1 MSKIKDK
8 RNSLE
13 RFIRE
18 QTLGPG
24 INGYRFVDLENEE
37 LVTKT
42 LIKEEPLDYSTE
54 ILDIVPAAIYSTGI
68 IFPEDKSGTCKEGIS
83 LDNNEQTD
91 QKDDADEQDTQNNSS
106 EDIEATESIELNQM
120 FPRTMGLTCCLDE
133 NFLSKKTVEFKVSFR
148 YYQKLKQDKE
158 GKFNN
163 KYGLLCEVNYDEIQ
177 NFIAKY
183 ELNSFR
189 IRALN
194 ENHFL
199 FLSKLSSKEITQ
211 TKTRIREIQ
220 KQIAETLF
228 DLASSISTIPQITKA
243 SCYLSNLKSS
253 IYYELKNS
261 ITNDESRK
269 ELYEVTQKVELAES
283 ITDHFKNLLDIF
295 SGGYGLWQSTPVQR
309 IIKLENINF
318 PKESRKKSYLH
329 NKSVEEVNI
338 TVIKEDGSTSS
349 SLKDIFRFDLDDKI
363 EDYASISANIQL
375 SRDSRKK
382 SDKVFLKIQL
392 LNTSVAFDE
401 AKQNNNRYYSTFN
414 ELVNQKSFFGVNLSV
429 KSEYLVPYSNHQ
441 YFQEKDNT
449 YCEDTSTAFIYDQFK
464 DFAIGH
470 GCSVKWSKEVESL
483 MVETEYLPNC
493 ETPDIDPIP
502 RDKSRDAVDDDKG
515 VFVSPLFLEN
525 SKSQEFKWLSVFSDA
540 SDNEIVNGLNDFIDS
555 YGRWIDLKRQDE
567 KYQAFYSGIAKQELD
582 KCEGDYL
589 RMKKNIQDFLSGDN
603 NKEKLDSFRLM
614 NTALFMQLWHSVK
627 VKQDEVN
634 SFICDEAFEH
644 FNISFYK
651 EIADDKLFS
660 KTESAGWRAFQL
672 AFILLN
678 LDGIFKPEDDADWDK
693 RNNWVDLVWFPTG
706 GGKTEAYLGLIAL
719 TIINRRKE
727 FKEKGG
733 GTAAIM
739 RYTLRLLTMQQFQR
753 ATLVIMAL
761 ELIRRW
767 GNYKLGDE
775 PINIGLWV
783 GDNSLPNKTSNK
795 VNGVEKDSLI
805 SEFEK
810 LNNGAVNK
818 IPFSNCPW
826 CNSKLEGE
834 TKIDLEVLDNRLN
847 HYFNNRLHL
856 KCSHENCSFYYP
868 NRRTKIIPNYHGPI
882 PVCLSDETIYQH
894 PPALLFGTVDKFAQL
909 AHKVN
914 GQNNGRNSDSRRIF
928 GTGNWETCKP
938 QVGYLPPDLIIQDEL
953 HLLLGPLGSA
963 VALFE
968 SAVDQLCTRE
978 DGTRPKIISST
989 ATTRNTQL
997 QIAALFDRKV
1007 NLFPKPG
1014 VECDD
1019 SFFAFYKRRFK
1030 STDDK
1035 TPEYLSKRK
1044 YIGVLP
1050 TGRTQIWMQMRL
1062 AAIIMTHRAMFELK
1076 ELGEKHPIDFDSY
1089 PEFEKAMDYYHTSI
1103 SYFNSLKEV
1112 GKTQSQ
1118 VQTYILKE
1126 LRRVFSRVVRPQKL
1140 MHSIYTYGPIQD
1152 SELTGRLSGE
1162 EVKNELKSVETKWEA
1177 NKRFAHFLK
1186 EKDENGT
1193 EVEKLKSGKIPREFV
1208 VATNMI
1214 SVGIDVSRFNTI
1226 IMNSMPR
1233 NTAEY
1238 IQASSRVARNDY
1250 GLVLTVHHP
1259 FRARDISHYEK
1270 FIEFHQKM
1278 YSYVEPISITPFTQK
1293 AVERYMGLYLATMLR
1308 HRTRF
1313 TERDSAK
1320 DISKISETDLSDI
1333 ISELT
1338 DYFEK
1343 RKVRMNSYDTLI
1355 RNLLKNENV
1364 EQIKRWIQ
1372 EAFSEWQ
1379 EESNRILADNKT
1391 FVFNNKSARST
1402 PPQEQLYVDI
1412 EEYEGNIH
1420 SKKWQVPMSLRVIEP
1435 EAAIKINS
1443 I

>member
-1 MSKIKDK
+1 MSKIIDK

-42 LIKEEPLDYSTE
+42 LIKEEPINYSTE

-68 IFPEDKSGTCKEGIS
+68 LFPEDKSGTCRDGIS

-91 QKDDADEQDTQNNSS
+91 QKDDADEQDSQNNSS
-106 EDIEATESIELNQM
+106 EDIEATESIEINQM

-133 NFLSKKTVEFKVSFR
+133 SFLNKKTIEFKVQFR
-148 YYQKLKQDKE
+148 YYEERLKQNLKQDKE
-158 GKFNN
+158 GKLNN
-163 KYGLLCEVNYDEIQ
+163 KYGLLCEVNHEEIQ
-177 NFIAKY
+177 NFIVKY
-183 ELNSFR
+183 GLTSFR
-189 IRALN
+189 IRAIN

-199 FLSKLSSKEITQ
+199 LLSKLSSEEITQ

-220 KQIAETLF
+220 KQMAETLF
-228 DLASSISTIPQITKA
+228 DLATSISIIPQLTKA

-261 ITNDESRK
+261 ITNDETRK
-269 ELYEVTQKVELAES
+269 KLYEITQKIELAES
-283 ITDHFKNLLDIF
+283 ITDHFRNLLDVF
-295 SGGYGLWQSTPVQR
+295 SGGYGLWQSTPVER
-309 IIKLENINF
+309 IIRLENINF
-318 PKESRKKSYLH
+318 PKESRKISYLH
-329 NKSVEEVNI
+329 NKSVEDVNI
-338 TVIKEDGSTSS
+338 TVINEDGSTSS
-349 SLKDIFRFDLDDKI
+349 SLNDIFRFDLDDKK
-363 EDYASISANIQL
+363 EDYASMSANIQL

-401 AKQNNNRYYSTFN
+401 AKQNDNRYYSTFN

-441 YFQEKDNT
+441 YLQEKDNT
-449 YCEDTSTAFIYDQFK
+449 YSEDTTTAFIYNQFK

-470 GCSVKWSKEVESL
+470 GCSVKWSKQGEPL
-483 MVETEYLPNC
+483 KVETEYLPNC

-502 RDKSRDAVDDDKG
+502 RDKSKNAIIDEKEG
-515 VFVSPLFLEN
+515 FVSPLFLEN

-540 SDNEIVNGLNDFIDS
+540 TDTEVVNGLNDFVDS

-567 KYQAFYSGIAKQELD
+567 KYQGIYSGIAKQELD
-582 KCEGDYL
+582 KCKGDYL

-603 NKEKLDSFRLM
+603 NKGKLDSFRLM
-614 NTALFMQLWHSVK
+614 NAAMFMQLWHSVK
-627 VKQDEVN
+627 ARDGKVIPLMNQEDFSCFN
-634 SFICDEAFEH
+634 SE
-644 FNISFYK
+644 FYK
-651 EIADDKLFS
+651 KADDKLFPPY
-660 KTESAGWRAFQL
+660 TQPAGWRAFQL

-678 LDGIFKPEDDADWDK
+678 LDGIFKPEDDANWDK

-727 FKEKGG
+727 YKELGG
-733 GTAAIM
+733 GTATIM

-767 GNYKLGDE
+767 DNYELGNE

-783 GDNSLPNKTSNK
+783 GDNSLPNKIDDLVIEYENLK
-795 VNGVEKDSLI
+795 NGRS
-805 SEFEK
+805 
-810 LNNGAVNK
+810 NK
-818 IPFSNCPW
+818 IPFSTCPW
-826 CNSKLEGE
+826 CNSKL
-834 TKIDLEVLDNRLN
+834 N
-847 HYFNNRLHL
+847 
-856 KCSHENCSFYYP
+856 
-868 NRRTKIIPNYHGPI
+868 PI
-882 PVCLSDETIYQH
+882 PTGTRVTDTNDSYNFNRVHLYCDNTKCNFSEPDFFEEDNLKGAIPVNLCDETIYQH
-894 PPALLFGTVDKFAQL
+894 PPTLLFGTVDKFAQL

-914 GQNNGRNSDSRRIF
+914 GQNNGRNADSRRIF
-928 GTGNWETCKP
+928 GTGNWEAGKP
-938 QVGYLPPDLIIQDEL
+938 QAGYLPPDLIIQDEL

-968 SAVDQLCTRE
+968 SAVDQLCRRE

-1030 STDDK
+1030 SVDDK

-1062 AAIIMTHRAMFELK
+1062 AAIIMTHRAIFELK
-1076 ELGEKHPIDFDSY
+1076 ELGEKHPIDFDSFS
-1089 PEFEKAMDYYHTSI
+1089 EFEKTMDYYHTTI

-1140 MHSIYTYGPIQD
+1140 MHSLYTYGPIQE

-1162 EVKNELKSVETKWEA
+1162 EVKNELKSVETKWDA
-1177 NKRFAHFLK
+1177 KNRFARS
-1186 EKDENGT
+1186 ENN
-1193 EVEKLKSGKIPREFV
+1193 ELIRGKVPPEFV

-1270 FIEFHQKM
+1270 FIEFHEKM

-1320 DISKISETDLSDI
+1320 DISKMSETDLSDI
-1333 ISELT
+1333 ISDLT

-1343 RKVRMNSYDTLI
+1343 RKVRMSTYDTLI
-1355 RNLLKNENV
+1355 SNLLKNENV

-1379 EESNRILADNKT
+1379 AELNKNLAENKD
-1391 FVFNNKSARST
+1391 FVFNNKKNKKDIVV
-1402 PPQEQLYVDI
+1402 EQLYVDI

>member
-1 MSKIKDK
+1 MSKILEK

-37 LVTKT
+37 LVTKP
-42 LIKEEPLDYSTE
+42 LIKEDPINYSTE

-68 IFPEDKSGTCKEGIS
+68 LFPEDKSGTCKEGIS
-83 LDNNEQTD
+83 LDNNEQID
-91 QKDDADEQDTQNNSS
+91 QKDDVDEQDSQNNSS

-133 NFLSKKTVEFKVSFR
+133 SFLSKKTIEFKVSFR

-163 KYGLLCEVNYDEIQ
+163 KYGLLCEVNHEEIQ
-177 NFIAKY
+177 NFITKY

-189 IRALN
+189 IRAIN

-199 FLSKLSSKEITQ
+199 LLSKLTSEETTQ
-211 TKTRIREIQ
+211 IKTRIREIQ

-228 DLASSISTIPQITKA
+228 DLATSISTIPHLTRS

-261 ITNDESRK
+261 ITNDDTRK
-269 ELYEVTQKVELAES
+269 KLYEVTQKIELAES
-283 ITDHFKNLLDIF
+283 ITDHFRNLLDVF
-295 SGGYGLWQSTPVQR
+295 SGGYGLWQSTPVER

-318 PKESRKKSYLH
+318 PKPLKKISYLH
-329 NKSVEEVNI
+329 NKSHEDVLI
-338 TVIKEDGSTSS
+338 SVIQENGEIYIG
-349 SLKDIFRFDLDDKI
+349 LNDIFRFNLDDKK
-363 EDYASISANIQL
+363 EDYASLSANIQL
-375 SRDSRKK
+375 SRDSRNLNNT

-392 LNTSVAFDE
+392 INTSIAFDE
-401 AKQNNNRYYSTFN
+401 TKQNDNRYYSTFN

-429 KSEYLVPYSNHQ
+429 ESSYLVPYSNHE
-441 YFQEKDNT
+441 YLQEKDNS
-449 YCEDTSTAFIYDQFK
+449 YSEDTTTAFIYDQFK

-470 GCSVKWSKEVESL
+470 GCSVKWSKQGEPL
-483 MVETEYLPNC
+483 KVETEYLPNC

-502 RDKSRDAVDDDKG
+502 RDKSRNAVIDNKEG
-515 VFVSPLFLEN
+515 FVSPLFLEN
-525 SKSQEFKWLSVFSDA
+525 SKSQEFKWLSVFSD
-540 SDNEIVNGLNDFIDS
+540 STDTEVINGLNDFVDS
-555 YGRWIDLKRQDE
+555 YGRWIELKRQNE
-567 KYQAFYSGIAKQELD
+567 KYKGIYSGIAKQELD

-603 NKEKLDSFRLM
+603 NREKLDSFRLM
-614 NTALFMQLWHSVK
+614 NAAMFMQLWHSVK
-627 VKQDEVN
+627 TKQDEVN
-634 SFICDEAFEH
+634 SFINDEAFEH
-644 FNISFYK
+644 FNFSFYK
-651 EIADDKLFS
+651 EIAVDKLFS

-678 LDGIFKPEDDADWDK
+678 LDGIFKPEDDANWDK

-753 ATLVIMAL
+753 ATLVVMAL

-767 GNYKLGDE
+767 GNFELGNE

-783 GDNSLPNKTSNK
+783 GKNSIPNSNI
-795 VNGVEKDSLI
+795 DLI
-805 SEFEK
+805 YEYGHK
-810 LNNGAVNK
+810 LNLKKENR
-818 IPFSNCPW
+818 IPFNNCPW
-826 CNSKLEGE
+826 CNSEIKGE
-834 TKIDLEVLDNRLN
+834 TKEDTEASSSVHNQN
-847 HYFNNRLHL
+847 KVHL
-856 KCSHENCSFYYP
+856 KCTNQKCSFSFGLG
-868 NRRTKIIPNYHGPI
+868 RISRKRQDQGPI

-928 GTGNWETCKP
+928 GTGNWEDGKP
-938 QVGYLPPDLIIQDEL
+938 KDGYLPPDLIIQDEL

-968 SAVDQLCTRE
+968 SAVDQLCKRE

-1030 STDDK
+1030 SIDDK

-1062 AAIIMTHRAMFELK
+1062 AAIIMTHRAIFELK
-1076 ELGEKHPIDFDSY
+1076 ELREKHPIEFESY
-1089 PEFEKAMDYYHTSI
+1089 KDFEKAMDYYHTTI

-1140 MHSIYTYGPIQD
+1140 MHSLYTYGPIQE

-1177 NKRFAHFLK
+1177 KKRFANL
-1186 EKDENGT
+1186 EEG
-1193 EVEKLKSGKIPREFV
+1193 ELVRGKIPPEFG

-1270 FIEFHQKM
+1270 FIEFHEKM

-1308 HRTRF
+1308 HKTRF
-1313 TERDSAK
+1313 TERLSAS
-1320 DISKISETDLSDI
+1320 DISTISEVELSDI

-1338 DYFEK
+1338 NYFEE
-1343 RKVRMNSYDTLI
+1343 RKIRMSTYDKLI
-1355 RNLLKNENV
+1355 SNLLKNENV
-1364 EQIKRWIQ
+1364 EHIKRWIQ
-1372 EAFSEWQ
+1372 EAFSEWK
-1379 EESNRILADNKT
+1379 EESNKTLGDNKT

>member
-1 MSKIKDK
+1 MSKILDK
-8 RNSLE
+8 RISLE
-13 RFIRE
+13 CFIRE

-24 INGYRFVDLENEE
+24 INGYRYVDLEDEA
-37 LVTKT
+37 LVSKN
-42 LIKEEPLDYSTE
+42 LLKEESMKYSSE

-68 IFPEDKSGTCKEGIS
+68 LFPEDKSGTCKEGIS

-91 QKDDADEQDTQNNSS
+91 QKDEADEQDSQNNSS
-106 EDIEATESIELNQM
+106 EDIEASESIELNQM

-133 NFLSKKTVEFKVSFR
+133 NFLSNKTIDFKVNFR
-148 YYQKLKQDKE
+148 YYQKIKQDKE

-163 KYGLLCEVNYDEIQ
+163 KYGLLCELNHEEIQ
-177 NFIAKY
+177 KFIAKY

-189 IRALN
+189 VRTMY

-199 FLSKLSSKEITQ
+199 LLSKLSSDEITQ
-211 TKTRIREIQ
+211 TRTRIREIQ
-220 KQIAETLF
+220 KQIAESLF
-228 DLASSISTIPQITKA
+228 DLASAISTIPHLTKA
-243 SCYLSNLKSS
+243 ASYLSNLKSS

-261 ITNDESRK
+261 ITNDETREK
-269 ELYEVTQKVELAES
+269 LYELAQKIELAEN
-283 ITDHFKNLLDIF
+283 ITDHFRNLLDIY
-295 SGGYGLWQSTPVQR
+295 SGGYGLWQSKPVKR
-309 IIKLENINF
+309 TIKLDNINF
-318 PKESRKKSYLH
+318 PKELRKIFYLY
-329 NKSVEEVNI
+329 NKPAEEVNI
-338 TVIKEDGSTSS
+338 TVIKEDGSASS
-349 SLKDIFRFDLDDKI
+349 GLKDIFRFDLDDKK

-382 SDKVFLKIQL
+382 SKKVFLKIQL

-401 AKQNNNRYYSTFN
+401 AKQSDNSYYSTFN
-414 ELVNQKSFFGVNLSV
+414 ELVNQKSFFGINLSIE
-429 KSEYLVPYSNHQ
+429 SDYLVPYSNHE
-441 YFQEKDNT
+441 YSHEKDNS
-449 YCEDTSTAFIYDQFK
+449 YSEDTTTAFIYNQFK

-470 GCSVKWSKEVESL
+470 GCSVKWSNHGEPPK
-483 MVETEYLPNC
+483 VETEYLPYC

-502 RDKSRDAVDDDKG
+502 RDKSRNPIIDTKDG
-515 VFVSPLFLEN
+515 FVSPLFLEN

-540 SDNEIVNGLNDFIDS
+540 TDDEIVYGLIDFVDS
-555 YGRWIDLKRQDE
+555 YGRWIEIKSKDP
-567 KYQAFYSGIAKQELD
+567 KYQGNYLGVANQELN
-582 KCEGDYL
+582 KCQDDYL
-589 RMKKNIQDFLSGDN
+589 RMKGNVNVFLSGN
-603 NKEKLDSFRLM
+603 GNKERLDSFRLM
-614 NTALFMQLWHSVK
+614 NGAMFMQLWHSVK
-627 VKQDEVN
+627 VKQDAVN
-634 SFICDEAFEH
+634 SFINDEAFEH
-644 FNISFYK
+644 FNFSFYK
-651 EIADDKLFS
+651 DIADDKLFS

-678 LDGIFKPEDDADWDK
+678 LDGIFKPEDDAEWDK

-727 FKEKGG
+727 YKERGG

-753 ATLVIMAL
+753 ASLVIMAL

-767 GNYKLGDE
+767 GNYELGDE
-775 PINIGLWV
+775 PVNIGLWV
-783 GDNSLPNKTSNK
+783 GKNSIPNSNI
-795 VNGVEKDSLI
+795 DLI
-805 SEFEK
+805 YEYEHK
-810 LNNGAVNK
+810 LNLRKENR
-818 IPFSNCPW
+818 IPFNNCPW
-826 CNSKLEGE
+826 CNSEIKGE
-834 TKIDLEVLDNRLN
+834 AKEDTETYSSVYNQNKV
-847 HYFNNRLHL
+847 HL
-856 KCSHENCSFYYP
+856 KCTNQKCSFSFGLG
-868 NRRTKIIPNYHGPI
+868 RIARKRQDQGPI

-909 AHKVN
+909 AHKIDGSKVGLN
-914 GQNNGRNSDSRRIF
+914 KDSRRIF
-928 GTGNWETCKP
+928 GYKNCAWEQGKP
-938 QVGYLPPDLIIQDEL
+938 KDGYLPPDLIIQDEL

-968 SAVDQLCTRE
+968 SAVDQLCTRV

-1019 SFFAFYKRRFK
+1019 SFFAFYRRRFK
-1030 STDDK
+1030 CIDDK

-1062 AAIIMTHRAMFELK
+1062 AAIIMTHRAIFELK

-1089 PEFEKAMDYYHTSI
+1089 QEFEKAMDYYHTTI

-1126 LRRVFSRVVRPQKL
+1126 LRRVFSRVIRPQKL
-1140 MHSIYTYGPIQD
+1140 MHSIYTYGPIQE

-1162 EVKNELKSVETKWEA
+1162 EVKNELKSVETKWDVK
-1177 NKRFAHFLK
+1177 KRFARS
-1186 EKDENGT
+1186 ENN
-1193 EVEKLKSGKIPREFV
+1193 ELIRGKVPPEFV

-1270 FIEFHQKM
+1270 FIEFHEKM

-1293 AVERYMGLYLATMLR
+1293 AVERYMGLYLATMIR

-1313 TERDSAK
+1313 TERLSAS
-1320 DISKISETDLSDI
+1320 DISTISGAELSNI

-1338 DYFEK
+1338 QYFEE
-1343 RKVRMNSYDTLI
+1343 RKERMNTYDTLI
-1355 RNLLKNENV
+1355 SNLLKNENV
-1364 EQIKRWIQ
+1364 EQIKSWIQ
-1372 EAFSEWQ
+1372 EAFSEWKKL
-1379 EESNRILADNKT
+1379 SDGLDT
-1391 FVFNNKSARST
+1391 TTDLVFNNKKNLPNQTRK
-1402 PPQEQLYVDI
+1402 QEQLYVDI

-1420 SKKWQVPMSLRVIEP
+1420 SDKWQVPMSLRVIEP
-1435 EAAIKINS
+1435 GAAIKINS

>member
-1 MSKIKDK
+1 MSKIINK

-42 LIKEEPLDYSTE
+42 LIKEEPINYLSE

-68 IFPEDKSGTCKEGIS
+68 LFPEDKSGTCKEGIS
-83 LDNNEQTD
+83 LDNNEQIG
-91 QKDDADEQDTQNNSS
+91 QKDDVDEQDSQNNSS
-106 EDIEATESIELNQM
+106 EDIEATESVELNQM

-133 NFLSKKTVEFKVSFR
+133 SFLSKKSIEFKVNLR

-163 KYGLLCEVNYDEIQ
+163 KYGLLCEVNHEEIQ
-177 NFIAKY
+177 NFITKY
-183 ELNSFR
+183 ELNYFR
-189 IRALN
+189 IRVIN
-194 ENHFL
+194 DNHFL
-199 FLSKLSSKEITQ
+199 LLAKLSSEEITQ
-211 TKTRIREIQ
+211 IKTRIREIQ

-228 DLASSISTIPQITKA
+228 DLATSISTIPQLTKA

-261 ITNDESRK
+261 ITNGESRK
-269 ELYEVTQKVELAES
+269 KLYEVTQKIELAES
-283 ITDHFKNLLDIF
+283 ITDHFRNLLDVF
-295 SGGYGLWQSTPVQR
+295 SGGYGLWQSTPVER
-309 IIKLENINF
+309 IIKIENINF
-318 PKESRKKSYLH
+318 PKESRKISYLH
-329 NKSVEEVNI
+329 NKFVEDVNI
-338 TVIKEDGSTSS
+338 TVIKEDGSSS
-349 SLKDIFRFDLDDKI
+349 SGLKDIFRFDLDDKK
-363 EDYASISANIQL
+363 EDFASISANIQL

-382 SDKVFLKIQL
+382 SDKIFLKIQL
-392 LNTSVAFDE
+392 INTSIAFDE
-401 AKQNNNRYYSTFN
+401 AKQNDNRYYSTFN

-429 KSEYLVPYSNHQ
+429 ESSYLVPYSNHE
-441 YFQEKDNT
+441 YFQEKDNS
-449 YCEDTSTAFIYDQFK
+449 YSEDTTSAFIYDQFK

-470 GCSVKWSKEVESL
+470 GCSVKWSKQGEPL
-483 MVETEYLPNC
+483 KVETEYLPNC

-502 RDKSRDAVDDDKG
+502 RDKSRNAVIDNKEG
-515 VFVSPLFLEN
+515 FVSPLFLEN
-525 SKSQEFKWLSVFSDA
+525 SKSQEFKWLSVFSD
-540 SDNEIVNGLNDFIDS
+540 STDTEVINGLNDFVDS
-555 YGRWIDLKRQDE
+555 YGRWIEIKRKDP
-567 KYQAFYSGIAKQELD
+567 KYLGKYLDIANQELK
-582 KCEGDYL
+582 KCDDDYR

-614 NTALFMQLWHSVK
+614 NAAMFMQLWHSVK
-627 VKQDEVN
+627 AKDGKVIPLMNHDNFTCFN
-634 SFICDEAFEH
+634 SE
-644 FNISFYK
+644 FYEK
-651 EIADDKLFS
+651 ADDKLFPPYS
-660 KTESAGWRAFQL
+660 QSAGWRAFQL

-678 LDGIFKPEDDADWDK
+678 LDGIFKSKDDSNWDK

-767 GNYKLGDE
+767 GDYELGNE
-775 PINIGLWV
+775 PITIGLWV
-783 GDNSLPNKTSNK
+783 GNNSLPNKISNK
-795 VNGVEKDSLI
+795 VNGLERDSLLA
-805 SEFEK
+805 EFEK
-810 LNNGAVNK
+810 MNKGEKNK
-818 IPFSNCPW
+818 IPLDKCPW
-826 CNSKLEGE
+826 CSLEIKGESKED
-834 TKIDLEVLDNRLN
+834 TDTTSTV
-847 HYFNNRLHL
+847 FNQNKVHL
-856 KCSHENCSFYYP
+856 KCTNQKCSFSFGLG
-868 NRRTKIIPNYHGPI
+868 RISKKRQDQGPI
-882 PVCLSDETIYQH
+882 PVCLSDETIYHH

-914 GQNNGRNSDSRRIF
+914 GQNNGRNADSRRIF
-928 GTGNWETCKP
+928 GKGNWEEGKP
-938 QVGYLPPDLIIQDEL
+938 KDGYLPPDLIIQDEL

-968 SAVDQLCTRE
+968 SAVDQLCTRQ

-1030 STDDK
+1030 SIDDK

-1062 AAIIMTHRAMFELK
+1062 AAIIMTHRAIFELK
-1076 ELGEKHPIDFDSY
+1076 ELGVNHPIDFDSFS
-1089 PEFEKAMDYYHTSI
+1089 EFEKAMDYYHTII

-1140 MHSIYTYGPIQD
+1140 MHSLYTYGPIQE

-1162 EVKNELKSVETKWEA
+1162 EVKNELKSVEAKWEA
-1177 NKRFAHFLK
+1177 KKRFARS
-1186 EKDENGT
+1186 ENN
-1193 EVEKLKSGKIPREFV
+1193 ELVRGKVPPEFV

-1270 FIEFHQKM
+1270 FIEFHEKM

-1293 AVERYMGLYLATMLR
+1293 AVERYMGLYIATMLR

-1313 TERDSAK
+1313 TERLSAS
-1320 DISKISETDLSDI
+1320 DISSISEAELSEI

-1338 DYFEK
+1338 DYFEE
-1343 RKVRMNSYDTLI
+1343 RKIRMNTYDTLI
-1355 RNLLKNENV
+1355 SNLLKNENV

-1372 EAFSEWQ
+1372 EAFSEWK
-1379 EESNRILADNKT
+1379 EESNRTLEDNKT

>member
-1 MSKIKDK
+1 MSKIINK

-42 LIKEEPLDYSTE
+42 LIKEEPINYLSE

-68 IFPEDKSGTCKEGIS
+68 LFPEDKSGTCKEGIS
-83 LDNNEQTD
+83 LDNNEQID
-91 QKDDADEQDTQNNSS
+91 QKDDVDEQDSQNNSS
-106 EDIEATESIELNQM
+106 EDIEATESVELNQM

-133 NFLSKKTVEFKVSFR
+133 SFLSKKSIEFKVNLR

-163 KYGLLCEVNYDEIQ
+163 KYGLLCEVNHEEIQ
-177 NFIAKY
+177 NFITKY
-183 ELNSFR
+183 ELNYFR
-189 IRALN
+189 IRVIN

-199 FLSKLSSKEITQ
+199 LLAKLSSEEITQ
-211 TKTRIREIQ
+211 IKTRIREIQ

-228 DLASSISTIPQITKA
+228 DLATSISTIPQLTKA

-261 ITNDESRK
+261 ITNGESRK
-269 ELYEVTQKVELAES
+269 KLYEVTQQIELAES
-283 ITDHFKNLLDIF
+283 ITDHFRNLLDVF
-295 SGGYGLWQSTPVQR
+295 SGGYCLWQSSPVER

-318 PKESRKKSYLH
+318 PKESRKISYLH
-329 NKSVEEVNI
+329 NKSVEDVNI
-338 TVIKEDGSTSS
+338 TVIKEDGSTSIG
-349 SLKDIFRFDLDDKI
+349 LKDIFRLYLDDKK

-375 SRDSRKK
+375 SRDSRKNNNK
-382 SDKVFLKIQL
+382 IFLKIQL
-392 LNTSVAFDE
+392 INTSIAFDE
-401 AKQNNNRYYSTFN
+401 AKQNDNRYYSTFN

-429 KSEYLVPYSNHQ
+429 VSDYLVPYSNHE

-449 YCEDTSTAFIYDQFK
+449 YSEDTTTAFIYDQFK

-470 GCSVKWSKEVESL
+470 GCSVKWGKQGESL

-502 RDKSRDAVDDDKG
+502 RDKSRDAVCVDKEE
-515 VFVSPLFLEN
+515 FVSPLFLEN
-525 SKSQEFKWLSVFSDA
+525 SKSQDFKWLSVFSEA
-540 SDNEIVNGLNDFIDS
+540 TNEEIVQGLNDFVDS
-555 YGRWIDLKRQDE
+555 YGRWIEIKRRDE
-567 KYQAFYSGIAKQELD
+567 KYKGIYSGIAKQELD

-603 NKEKLDSFRLM
+603 NREKLDSFRLM
-614 NTALFMQLWHSVK
+614 NAAMFMQLWHSVK
-627 VKQDEVN
+627 VRQDEVN
-634 SFICDEAFEH
+634 SFINDEAFEH
-644 FNISFYK
+644 FDFSFYK
-651 EIADDKLFS
+651 EIADDKLFL

-678 LDGIFKPEDDADWDK
+678 LDGIFKPEDDANWGN

-753 ATLVIMAL
+753 ATLVVMAL

-767 GNYKLGDE
+767 GNFELGKE

-783 GDNSLPNKTSNK
+783 GKNSIPNSNI
-795 VNGVEKDSLI
+795 DLI
-805 SEFEK
+805 YEYEHK
-810 LNNGAVNK
+810 LNLKKENR
-818 IPFSNCPW
+818 IPFNNCPW
-826 CNSKLEGE
+826 CNSEIKGE
-834 TKIDLEVLDNRLN
+834 TKEDTEPSSSVYNQN
-847 HYFNNRLHL
+847 KVHL
-856 KCSHENCSFYYP
+856 KCTNQKCSFSFGLG
-868 NRRTKIIPNYHGPI
+868 RISKKRQDQGPI

-928 GTGNWETCKP
+928 GTGNWEAGKP
-938 QVGYLPPDLIIQDEL
+938 QDGYLPPDLIIQDEL

-968 SAVDQLCTRE
+968 SAVDQLCTRQ

-1030 STDDK
+1030 SIDDK

-1062 AAIIMTHRAMFELK
+1062 AAIIMTHRAIFELK
-1076 ELGEKHPIDFDSY
+1076 ELGENHPIDFDSFS
-1089 PEFEKAMDYYHTSI
+1089 EFEKAMDYYHTTI

-1140 MHSIYTYGPIQD
+1140 MHSLYTYGPIQE

-1162 EVKNELKSVETKWEA
+1162 EVKNELKSVEAKWEA
-1177 NKRFAHFLK
+1177 KKRFARS
-1186 EKDENGT
+1186 ENN
-1193 EVEKLKSGKIPREFV
+1193 ELVRGKVPPEFV

-1270 FIEFHQKM
+1270 FIEFHEKM

-1293 AVERYMGLYLATMLR
+1293 AVERYMGLYIATMLR

-1313 TERDSAK
+1313 TERLSAS
-1320 DISKISETDLSDI
+1320 DISSISEAELSEI

-1338 DYFEK
+1338 DYFEE
-1343 RKVRMNSYDTLI
+1343 RKIRMNTYDTLI
-1355 RNLLKNENV
+1355 SNLLKNENV

-1372 EAFSEWQ
+1372 EAFSEWK
-1379 EESNRILADNKT
+1379 EESNRTLEDNKT

>member
-1 MSKIKDK
+1 MSKILDK

-24 INGYRFVDLENEE
+24 INGYRYVDLEDEALLSKN
-37 LVTKT
+37 L
-42 LIKEEPLDYSTE
+42 LKEESMKYSSE
-54 ILDIVPAAIYSTGI
+54 ILDIVPAALYSTGI
-68 IFPEDKSGTCKEGIS
+68 LFPEDKSGTCKEGIS
-83 LDNNEQTD
+83 LDNNEQND
-91 QKDDADEQDTQNNSS
+91 QKDEADELDSQNNSS
-106 EDIEATESIELNQM
+106 EDIEATESVELNQM
-120 FPRTMGLTCCLDE
+120 FPRTMGLTCCFDE
-133 NFLSKKTVEFKVSFR
+133 SLLSKKTIEFKVSFR

-163 KYGLLCEVNYDEIQ
+163 KYGLLCEVNHEEIQ
-177 NFIAKY
+177 KFITKY
-183 ELNSFR
+183 ELIPFR
-189 IRALN
+189 VRTIN

-199 FLSKLSSKEITQ
+199 LLSKLSSDEITQ
-211 TKTRIREIQ
+211 TKSRIREIQ
-220 KQIAETLF
+220 KKIAETLF
-228 DLASSISTIPQITKA
+228 ELASTISIIPQLTKA
-243 SCYLSNLKSS
+243 ACYLSNLKSS

-261 ITNDESRK
+261 ITNDETRK
-269 ELYEVTQKVELAES
+269 KLYEITQKIELAEN
-283 ITDHFKNLLDIF
+283 ITDHFRNLLDIY
-295 SGGYGLWQSTPVQR
+295 SGGYGLWQSTQVKR
-309 IIKLENINF
+309 SIKLENIIF
-318 PKESRKKSYLH
+318 PKELKKISYLY

-338 TVIKEDGSTSS
+338 TVIKEDGSASS
-349 SLKDIFRFDLDDKI
+349 GLKDIFRFDLDDKK
-363 EDYASISANIQL
+363 EDYASLSANIQL

-382 SDKVFLKIQL
+382 CDKVFLKIQL
-392 LNTSVAFDE
+392 LNTSIAFDE
-401 AKQNNNRYYSTFN
+401 AKQNDNRYYSTFN
-414 ELVNQKSFFGVNLSV
+414 ELVNKKSFFGINLSIE
-429 KSEYLVPYSNHQ
+429 SDYLVPYSNHE
-441 YFQEKDNT
+441 YFQENDNT
-449 YCEDTSTAFIYDQFK
+449 FSEDTTTSFIYDQFK

-470 GCSVKWSKEVESL
+470 GCSVKWSNQGEPLK
-483 MVETEYLPNC
+483 VETEYLPYC

-502 RDKSRDAVDDDKG
+502 RDKSRDAIIDASFG
-515 VFVSPLFLEN
+515 FVSPLFLEN

-540 SDNEIVNGLNDFIDS
+540 TDDEIVSGLNEFVDS
-555 YGRWIDLKRQDE
+555 YGNWIMLKRLDE
-567 KYQAFYSGIAKQELD
+567 KYQTIYSGIAKQELD

-589 RMKKNIQDFLSGDN
+589 RMKKNINDFLSCKR

-614 NTALFMQLWHSVK
+614 NAAMFMQLWHSVK
-627 VKQDEVN
+627 VKQDAVN
-634 SFICDEAFEH
+634 SFIDNEAFEY
-644 FNISFYK
+644 FNFSFYK
-651 EIADDKLFS
+651 DIADDKLFS

-678 LDGIFKPEDDADWDK
+678 LDGIFKSEDDTEWDK

-753 ATLVIMAL
+753 ASLVIMAL

-767 GNYKLGDE
+767 GNFELGDE

-783 GDNSLPNKTSNK
+783 GKNSIPNSNI
-795 VNGVEKDSLI
+795 DLI
-805 SEFEK
+805 YEYEHK
-810 LNNGAVNK
+810 LNLKKENR
-818 IPFSNCPW
+818 IPFNNCPW
-826 CNSKLEGE
+826 CNSNIKGE
-834 TKIDLEVLDNRLN
+834 TKEETETSSSVYNQN
-847 HYFNNRLHL
+847 KVHL
-856 KCSHENCSFYYP
+856 KCTNQKCSFSFGLG
-868 NRRTKIIPNYHGPI
+868 RIARKRQDQGPI

-914 GQNNGRNSDSRRIF
+914 GQTNGRNSDSRRIF
-928 GTGNWETCKP
+928 GAGKWEEGKP
-938 QVGYLPPDLIIQDEL
+938 KNGYLPPDLIIQDEL

-1030 STDDK
+1030 SIDDK

-1062 AAIIMTHRAMFELK
+1062 AAIIMTHRAIFEFK

-1089 PEFEKAMDYYHTSI
+1089 KDFEKAIDYYHTII

-1140 MHSIYTYGPIQD
+1140 MHSLYTYGPIQE

-1162 EVKNELKSVETKWEA
+1162 EVKNELKSVESKWNA
-1177 NKRFAHFLK
+1177 KKRFASI
-1186 EKDENGT
+1186 ENN
-1193 EVEKLKSGKIPREFV
+1193 ELIRGKVPPEFV

-1270 FIEFHQKM
+1270 FIEFHEKM

-1293 AVERYMGLYLATMLR
+1293 AVDRYMGLYLATMIR

-1313 TERDSAK
+1313 TERLSANA
-1320 DISKISETDLSDI
+1320 ISTISETELSNI

-1338 DYFEK
+1338 QYFEE
-1343 RKVRMNSYDTLI
+1343 RKERMNTYNALI
-1355 RNLLKNENV
+1355 SNLLKNENV

-1372 EAFSEWQ
+1372 EAFSEWRV
-1379 EESNRILADNKT
+1379 ESNKVLSDNKT
-1391 FVFNNKSARST
+1391 FVFNNKSARTT

-1412 EEYEGNIH
+1412 EEYEGNVH

>member
-1 MSKIKDK
+1 MNKKVLEK

-24 INGYRFVDLENEE
+24 INGYRFINIEDEE
-37 LVTKT
+37 LTNKK
-42 LIKEEPLDYSTE
+42 LSEEDPINYTSE

-68 IFPEDKSGTCKEGIS
+68 LFPEDNSGTLKEGIT
-83 LDNNEQTD
+83 LDNNEQAD
-91 QKDDADEQDTQNNSS
+91 QKDDAEEQDSQNNSS
-106 EDIEATESIELNQM
+106 EDIEATETIELNQM
-120 FPRTMGLTCCLDE
+120 FPKTMGLTCCLDE
-133 NFLSKKTVEFKVSFR
+133 SFLSKKTIEFKVNFR
-148 YYQKLKQDKE
+148 YYKKLIIDNE
-158 GKFNN
+158 GKLNN
-163 KYGLLCEVNYDEIQ
+163 KYGLLCEVSLEEIQ
-177 NFIAKY
+177 KFIDKY
-183 ELNSFR
+183 ELNSFK
-189 IRALN
+189 IN
-194 ENHFL
+194 TKNKNHYL
-199 FLSKLSSKEITQ
+199 LLSKLSHEERTQ
-211 TKTRIREIQ
+211 TKSRIREIK
-220 KQIAETLF
+220 KQIAESLF
-228 DLASSISTIPQITKA
+228 DLANSISPMPNLTKT
-243 SCYLSNLKSS
+243 SSYLSNLKST
-253 IYYELKNS
+253 IFYELKNN

-269 ELYEVTQKVELAES
+269 KLYEVTQKIELAEN
-283 ITDHFKNLLDIF
+283 ITDYLRNLLDAF
-295 SGGYGLWQSTPVQR
+295 SPVGYGLWQSIPVER
-309 IIKLENINF
+309 IIRLENINF
-318 PKESRKKSYLH
+318 PKDTRKISYLH
-329 NKSVEEVNI
+329 NKPNEEINV
-338 TVIKEDGSTSS
+338 TVTSEDGTTTSS
-349 SLKDIFRFDLDDKI
+349 LRDIFRFDLDNKK
-363 EDYASISANIQL
+363 EDYASLSVNIQL

-382 SDKVFLKIQL
+382 DDRKIFLKIQL
-392 LNTSVAFDE
+392 VNTSIAFDE

-414 ELVNQKSFFGVNLSV
+414 ELVNQKSFFGVKLTV
-429 KSEYLVPYSNHQ
+429 DSEHIVPYNNHE
-441 YFQEKDNT
+441 YFPEKDNT
-449 YCEDTSTAFIYDQFK
+449 YSEDTTTAFIYNQFK
-464 DFAIGH
+464 DYAIGH
-470 GCSVKWSKEVESL
+470 GCSVKWSKSGESIV
-483 MVETEYLPNC
+483 VETEYLPTC
-493 ETPDIDPIP
+493 ETPDIDPVP
-502 RDKSRDAVDDDKG
+502 RDKSRDAVYDDKEG
-515 VFVSPLFLEN
+515 FVSPLFLEN
-525 SKSQEFKWLSVFSDA
+525 SKSQEFKWLSVFSEATD
-540 SDNEIVNGLNDFIDS
+540 DEIIKGLNDFVDS
-555 YGRWIDLKRQDE
+555 YGKWIELKRKDE
-567 KYQAFYSGIAKQELD
+567 KYLGIYSGIAKQELH
-582 KCEGDYL
+582 KCTRDYL
-589 RMKKNIQDFLSGDN
+589 RMKKNINNFLSGDR
-603 NKEKLDSFRLM
+603 NKERLLSFRLM
-614 NTALFMQLWHSVK
+614 NAAMFMQLWHSVK
-627 VKQDEVN
+627 VKQHAVN
-634 SFICDEAFEH
+634 SLMNEESFEY
-644 FNISFYK
+644 FNYSFYK
-651 EIADDKLFS
+651 VVADDKLFTQ
-660 KTESAGWRAFQL
+660 TESAGWRAFQL

-678 LDGIFKPEDDADWDK
+678 LDGIFRPDDDTNWDN
-693 RNNWVDLVWFPTG
+693 RNNLVDLVWFPTG

-727 FKEKGG
+727 FKERGG

-767 GNYKLGDE
+767 GNYDLGDE
-775 PINIGLWV
+775 PITIGLWV

-795 VNGVEKDSLI
+795 VNGIEKDSLI
-805 SEFEK
+805 EEFEK
-810 LNNGAVNK
+810 LNNGTANK

-826 CNSKLEGE
+826 CNSDIIGE
-834 TKIDLEVLDNRLN
+834 TKEDTDTTSSVYNQN
-847 HYFNNRLHL
+847 KVHL
-856 KCSHENCSFYYP
+856 KCTNQKCSFSFGLG
-868 NRRTKIIPNYHGPI
+868 RISRKRQDQGPI

-928 GTGNWETCKP
+928 GRGNWETGKP
-938 QVGYLPPDLIIQDEL
+938 QDGYLPPDLIIQDEL

-1019 SFFAFYKRRFK
+1019 SFFAFYKRRFN
-1030 STDDK
+1030 SPDDK
-1035 TPEYLSKRK
+1035 TPEYISKRK

-1062 AAIIMTHRAMFELK
+1062 AAIIMTHRALFELK
-1076 ELGEKHPIDFDSY
+1076 ELGDKHPI
-1089 PEFEKAMDYYHTSI
+1089 EFESYYKDFENAMDYYHTTI
-1103 SYFNSLKEV
+1103 SYFNSLREV

-1126 LRRVFSRVVRPQKL
+1126 LRRVFSRVIRPQKL
-1140 MHSIYTYGPIQD
+1140 MHSLYTYGPIQE

-1177 NKRFAHFLK
+1177 RKRFANLDK
-1186 EKDENGT
+1186 GEL
-1193 EVEKLKSGKIPREFV
+1193 VRGKIPPEFV

-1238 IQASSRVARNDY
+1238 IQASSRVARNYY

-1270 FIEFHQKM
+1270 FIEFHEKM

-1313 TERDSAK
+1313 TERDSAS
-1320 DISKISETDLSDI
+1320 DISTISDKELSSI

-1338 DYFEK
+1338 IYFEN
-1343 RKVRMNSYDTLI
+1343 RKGRMKTYDTFI
-1355 RNLLKNENV
+1355 RNLLKTENV
-1364 EQIKRWIQ
+1364 EYIKRWIH
-1372 EAFSEWQ
+1372 EAILEWK
-1379 EESNRILADNKT
+1379 EESDKNLADNKK
-1391 FVFNNKSARST
+1391 FVFNNKSARSN

-1420 SKKWQVPMSLRVIEP
+1420 SEKWQIPMSLRVIEP

-1443 I
+1443 L

>member
-1 MSKIKDK
+1 MSKILKK
-8 RNSLE
+8 RKSLE

-24 INGYRFVDLENEE
+24 INGYRYVDLEDEVLTSKVLGNEKPINY
-37 LVTKT
+37 T
-42 LIKEEPLDYSTE
+42 TE

-68 IFPEDKSGTCKEGIS
+68 LFPEDKSGTCKEGIS

-91 QKDDADEQDTQNNSS
+91 KKDEADEQDSQNSS
-106 EDIEATESIELNQM
+106 NDDIEASEGVELNQM
-120 FPRTMGLTCCLDE
+120 FPRIMGLTCCLNETFLE
-133 NFLSKKTVEFKVSFR
+133 NGTVEFKISFR

-158 GKFNN
+158 GKYNN
-163 KYGLLCEVNYDEIQ
+163 KYGLLCEVNYEEIQ
-177 NFIAKY
+177 KYITKY

-189 IRALN
+189 IRNIN

-199 FLSKLSSKEITQ
+199 VLSKLSSEEITQ
-211 TKTRIREIQ
+211 LKTRLRDIQ
-220 KQIAETLF
+220 KQIAEFLF
-228 DLASSISTIPQITKA
+228 DEANTISTIPQLTKA

-253 IYYELKNS
+253 IYYELKNT
-261 ITNDESRK
+261 ITTDDLRK
-269 ELYEVTQKVELAES
+269 KLYVLTQKIELVES
-283 ITDHFKNLLDIF
+283 INDHLRNLLDVN
-295 SGGYGLWQSTPVQR
+295 SGGYGLWQSKPIEKIVR
-309 IIKLENINF
+309 LENIRF
-318 PKESRKKSYLH
+318 EEQLRKISFLY
-329 NKSVEEVNI
+329 NKANEEARISVI
-338 TVIKEDGSTSS
+338 QEDGSTTNG
-349 SLKDIFRFDLDDKI
+349 LKDIFRFDLDDKR
-363 EDYASISANIQL
+363 EDYASLSVNIQI
-375 SRDSRKK
+375 SRDSRKNNNH
-382 SDKVFLKIQL
+382 VFLKIQL
-392 LNTSVAFDE
+392 INTSVGFDE
-401 AKQNNNRYYSTFN
+401 AKQNDNRYYSTFN
-414 ELVNQKSFFGVNLSV
+414 ELVNQKSFFGVNLSLEN
-429 KSEYLVPYSNHQ
+429 SFLVPYNNHE
-441 YFQEKDNT
+441 YLPEKEDV
-449 YCEDTSTAFIYDQFK
+449 YSEDTTTQFIYDQFK

-470 GCSVKWSKEVESL
+470 GCSVKWNNDSEHLK
-483 MVETEYLPNC
+483 VETEYLPYC

-502 RDKSRDAVDDDKG
+502 RDKSKKAIKDGDDG
-515 VFVSPLFLEN
+515 FVSPLFLEH
-525 SKSQEFKWLSVFSDA
+525 SKAQEFKWLSIYSD
-540 SDNEIVNGLNDFIDS
+540 STNQEIIDSLNSFVDS
-555 YGRWIDLKRQDE
+555 YGSWINIKRNEE
-567 KYQAFYSGIAKQELD
+567 KYKAQFKNISKQELD

-589 RMKKNIQDFLSGDN
+589 RMKYNISYFLSGDKN
-603 NKEKLDSFRLM
+603 IEKLKSFRLM
-614 NTALFMQLWHSVK
+614 NAAMFMQLWHSVK

-634 SFICDEAFEH
+634 SIISEESFTFFD
-644 FNISFYK
+644 FNFYK
-651 EIADDKLFS
+651 LTADDRLFS

-678 LDGIFKPEDDADWDK
+678 LDGIFKSDEDTSWDK

-753 ATLVIMAL
+753 ASLVIMAL

-767 GNYKLGDE
+767 DKYELGQE

-783 GDNSLPNKTSNK
+783 GKNSIPN
-795 VNGVEKDSLI
+795 VNVDLI
-805 SEFEK
+805 YEFEHK
-810 LNNGAVNK
+810 LNLNK
-818 IPFSNCPW
+818 ENRIPFTNCPW
-826 CNSKLEGE
+826 CNSEIKGE
-834 TKIDLEVLDNRLN
+834 TKEETELSSTV
-847 HYFNNRLHL
+847 FNQNKVHL
-856 KCSHENCSFYYP
+856 KCTNQKCSFSFGLG
-868 NRRTKIIPNYHGPI
+868 RISRKRQDQGPI

-914 GQNNGRNSDSRRIF
+914 GTNNGRNADSRRIF
-928 GTGNWETCKP
+928 GTGNWENGKP
-938 QVGYLPPDLIIQDEL
+938 TDGYLPPDLIIQDEL

-968 SAVDQLCTRE
+968 SAVNQLCTRE

-1019 SFFAFYKRRFK
+1019 SFFAFYRRKFK
-1030 STDDK
+1030 NEVDK
-1035 TPEYLSKRK
+1035 NPEYLSKRK

-1062 AAIIMTHRAMFELK
+1062 AAIIMTHRAIFELK
-1076 ELGEKHPIDFDSY
+1076 ELGVNHPIDFNLFKD
-1089 PEFEKAMDYYHTSI
+1089 FERAMDYYHTTI

-1140 MHSIYTYGPIQD
+1140 MHSLYTYGPIQE
-1152 SELTGRLSGE
+1152 SELTGRLSGV
-1162 EVKNELKSVETKWEA
+1162 EVKNELKNVETKWNA
-1177 NKRFAHFLK
+1177 KNRFANIQ
-1186 EKDENGT
+1186 DN
-1193 EVEKLKSGKIPREFV
+1193 EVIRGKVPSEFV

-1238 IQASSRVARNDY
+1238 IQASSRVGRNDY

-1270 FIEFHQKM
+1270 FIEFHEKM

-1308 HRTRF
+1308 HTTSF
-1313 TERDSAK
+1313 TERLSANE
-1320 DISKISETDLSDI
+1320 ISSISATELSNIVSDLTS
-1333 ISELT
+1333 
-1338 DYFEK
+1338 YFEA
-1343 RKVRMNSYDTLI
+1343 RKIRMSSYDKLI
-1355 RNLLKNENV
+1355 SNLLKQENIV
-1364 EQIKRWIQ
+1364 QIKRWIE
-1372 EAFSEWQ
+1372 EAFAEWK
-1379 EESNRILADNKT
+1379 EESNKTLADNKT
-1391 FVFNNKSARST
+1391 FVFNNKSARSI
-1402 PPQEQLYVDI
+1402 PAQEQLYVDI

>member
-1 MSKIKDK
+1 MNKIFEK
-8 RNSLE
+8 RNTLE

-24 INGYRFVDLENEE
+24 INGFRYVDLENDE
-37 LVTKT
+37 VVRRS
-42 LIKEEPLDYSTE
+42 LIKEEPIKYSSE
-54 ILDIVPAAIYSTGI
+54 ILDIVPAALYSTGI
-68 IFPEDKSGTCKEGIS
+68 IFPEDLSGTCKAGVS
-83 LDNNEQTD
+83 LDNNEQID
-91 QKDDADEQDTQNNSS
+91 RKDESDEQDSQNNIS
-106 EDIEATESIELNQM
+106 EDIEAKESVELNQM

-133 NFLSKKTVEFKVSFR
+133 KILNKKTIEFKVSFR

-163 KYGLLCEVNYDEIQ
+163 KYGLLCEVNHEEIQ

-183 ELNSFR
+183 KLNCFR
-189 IRALN
+189 IRAVN

-199 FLSKLSSKEITQ
+199 LLSKLSSEEITQ

-228 DLASSISTIPQITKA
+228 DFATSFSTVPQLTKA
-243 SCYLSNLKSS
+243 SCYLSNLKSA

-261 ITNDESRK
+261 ITNDENRK
-269 ELYEVTQKVELAES
+269 KLYEVTQKIELAES
-283 ITDHFKNLLDIF
+283 ITDHFRNLLDIF
-295 SGGYGLWQSTPVQR
+295 SGGYGLWQSTQVER

-318 PKESRKKSYLH
+318 PKESRKISYLH
-329 NKSVEEVNI
+329 NKSVKEINI

-349 SLKDIFRFDLDDKI
+349 ELKDIFRFDLDDKK

-382 SDKVFLKIQL
+382 CEKIFLKIQL
-392 LNTSVAFDE
+392 INTSIAFDE
-401 AKQNNNRYYSTFN
+401 SKQNDSRYYSTFN
-414 ELVNQKSFFGVNLSV
+414 ELVNKKSFFGVHLSV
-429 KSEYLVPYSNHQ
+429 KSDYLVPYSNHE
-441 YFQEKDNT
+441 YYQEKDKK
-449 YCEDTSTAFIYDQFK
+449 YSEDTTTAFIYNQFK
-464 DFAIGH
+464 NYAIGH
-470 GCSVKWSKEVESL
+470 GCSVNWSKQGESL

-502 RDKSRDAVDDDKG
+502 RDKSRDAVFVDKEG
-515 VFVSPLFLEN
+515 FISPLFLEN

-540 SDNEIVNGLNDFIDS
+540 TNDEIVIGLNDFVDS
-555 YGRWIDLKRQDE
+555 YGDWIKIKREDE
-567 KYQAFYSGIAKQELD
+567 KYKVIYSGIAKQELD

-603 NKEKLDSFRLM
+603 NREKLDSFRLM
-614 NTALFMQLWHSVK
+614 NAAMFMQLWHSVK

-634 SFICDEAFEH
+634 SFIDDEVFEH
-644 FNISFYK
+644 FDFSFYK

-678 LDGIFKPEDDADWDK
+678 LDGIFKPEDDANWDK

-719 TIINRRKE
+719 TIINRRKV

-753 ATLVIMAL
+753 ATLVVMAL

-767 GNYKLGDE
+767 GDFELGTE

-783 GDNSLPNKTSNK
+783 GKNSIPNSN
-795 VNGVEKDSLI
+795 NDLI
-805 SEFEK
+805 YEYEYK
-810 LNNGAVNK
+810 LNLKKENR
-818 IPFSNCPW
+818 IPFNKCPW
-826 CNSKLEGE
+826 CNSEIKGE
-834 TKIDLEVLDNRLN
+834 TKEDTETSSTV
-847 HYFNNRLHL
+847 FNQNKVHL
-856 KCSHENCSFYYP
+856 KCTNQKCSFSFGLG
-868 NRRTKIIPNYHGPI
+868 RISRKRQDQGPI

-928 GTGNWETCKP
+928 GTGNWEAGKP
-938 QVGYLPPDLIIQDEL
+938 QEGYLPPDLIIQDEL

-968 SAVDQLCTRE
+968 SAVNQLCTRE

-1030 STDDK
+1030 STEDK
-1035 TPEYLSKRK
+1035 TPEYISKRK

-1076 ELGEKHPIDFDSY
+1076 ELGVKQPIDFDSY
-1089 PEFEKAMDYYHTSI
+1089 SEFDKAMDYYHTTI

-1126 LRRVFSRVVRPQKL
+1126 LRRVFSRVIRPQKL
-1140 MHSIYTYGPIQD
+1140 MHSLYTYGPIQET
-1152 SELTGRLSGE
+1152 ELTGRLSGE

-1177 NKRFAHFLK
+1177 KKRFANS
-1186 EKDENGT
+1186 ENN
-1193 EVEKLKSGKIPREFV
+1193 ELARGKVPPEFV

-1270 FIEFHQKM
+1270 FIEFHEKM

-1313 TERDSAK
+1313 TERLSAS
-1320 DISKISETDLSDI
+1320 DISTISEAELSEI
-1333 ISELT
+1333 IYEMT
-1338 DYFEK
+1338 QYFEG
-1343 RKVRMNSYDTLI
+1343 RKVRMNTYDTLI
-1355 RNLLKNENV
+1355 SNLFKNENI

-1372 EAFSEWQ
+1372 EAFSEWK
-1379 EESNRILADNKT
+1379 EESNKILANNKT

>member
-1 MSKIKDK
+1 MSKIIDK

-42 LIKEEPLDYSTE
+42 LIKEEPINYSTE

-68 IFPEDKSGTCKEGIS
+68 LFPEDKSSTCKEGIS
-83 LDNNEQTD
+83 LDNNEQID
-91 QKDDADEQDTQNNSS
+91 QKDDADEHDSQNNSS
-106 EDIEATESIELNQM
+106 EDIEATESVELNQM

-133 NFLSKKTVEFKVSFR
+133 SFLSKKSIKFKVNLR

-163 KYGLLCEVNYDEIQ
+163 KYGLLCEVNHEEIQ
-177 NFIAKY
+177 NFITKY

-189 IRALN
+189 IRAIN

-199 FLSKLSSKEITQ
+199 LLSKLSSEEITQ
-211 TKTRIREIQ
+211 IKTRIREIQ

-228 DLASSISTIPQITKA
+228 DLATSISIIPQLTRA

-261 ITNDESRK
+261 ITNDETRK
-269 ELYEVTQKVELAES
+269 KLYEVTQKIELAES
-283 ITDHFKNLLDIF
+283 ITDHFRNLLDVF
-295 SGGYGLWQSTPVQR
+295 SGGYGLWQSTPVER

-318 PKESRKKSYLH
+318 PKESRKISYLH
-329 NKSVEEVNI
+329 NKSLEDVNI
-338 TVIKEDGSTSS
+338 TVIKEDDSTSTG
-349 SLKDIFRFDLDDKI
+349 LKDIFRFDLDDKK

-382 SDKVFLKIQL
+382 DNKKVFLKIQL
-392 LNTSVAFDE
+392 VNTSIAFDE
-401 AKQNNNRYYSTFN
+401 AKQNDNRYYSTFN

-429 KSEYLVPYSNHQ
+429 ESPYLVPYSNHE
-441 YFQEKDNT
+441 YFQEKDNS
-449 YCEDTSTAFIYDQFK
+449 YSEDTTTAFIYDQFK

-470 GCSVKWSKEVESL
+470 GCSVKWSKQVEPL
-483 MVETEYLPNC
+483 KVETEYLPNC

-502 RDKSRDAVDDDKG
+502 RDKSRNAVIDNKEG
-515 VFVSPLFLEN
+515 FVSPLFLDN

-540 SDNEIVNGLNDFIDS
+540 TDAEIVNGLNDFVDS
-555 YGRWIDLKRQDE
+555 YGRWIEIKRKDS
-567 KYQAFYSGIAKQELD
+567 KYSGKYLDIANQELK
-582 KCEGDYL
+582 KCDDDYR
-589 RMKKNIQDFLSGDN
+589 RMKKNIKDFLSGDG
-603 NKEKLDSFRLM
+603 NKKRLESFRLM
-614 NTALFMQLWHSVK
+614 NAAMFMQLWHSVK
-627 VKQDEVN
+627 AKKDEVN
-634 SFICDEAFEH
+634 SFINDEAFEH
-644 FNISFYK
+644 FNFSFYK

-678 LDGIFKPEDDADWDK
+678 LDGIFKPEDDTNWDK

-767 GNYKLGDE
+767 GNYELGNE

-783 GDNSLPNKTSNK
+783 GDNSLPNKIEDLVVEYENLK
-795 VNGVEKDSLI
+795 NGRS
-805 SEFEK
+805 
-810 LNNGAVNK
+810 NK
-818 IPFSNCPW
+818 IPFSTCPW
-826 CNSKLEGE
+826 CNSKL
-834 TKIDLEVLDNRLN
+834 N
-847 HYFNNRLHL
+847 
-856 KCSHENCSFYYP
+856 
-868 NRRTKIIPNYHGPI
+868 PI
-882 PVCLSDETIYQH
+882 PTGTRVTDTNDTYNFNRVHLYCDNTKCNFSEPDFFEEDNLKGAIPVNLCDETIYQH

-914 GQNNGRNSDSRRIF
+914 GQNNGRNADSRRIF
-928 GTGNWETCKP
+928 GTGNWEAGKP
-938 QVGYLPPDLIIQDEL
+938 QDGYLPPDLIIQDEL

-1007 NLFPKPG
+1007 NLFPKHG

-1030 STDDK
+1030 SIDDK

-1062 AAIIMTHRAMFELK
+1062 AAIIMTHRAIFELK
-1076 ELGEKHPIDFDSY
+1076 ELGEKHPIEFESYKDFD
-1089 PEFEKAMDYYHTSI
+1089 KAMDYYHTTI

-1140 MHSIYTYGPIQD
+1140 MHSLYTYGPIQE

-1177 NKRFAHFLK
+1177 KKRFANL
-1186 EKDENGT
+1186 EEG
-1193 EVEKLKSGKIPREFV
+1193 ELVRGKIPPEFV

-1270 FIEFHQKM
+1270 FIEFHEKM

-1313 TERDSAK
+1313 TERLSAS
-1320 DISKISETDLSDI
+1320 DISTISESELSDI

-1338 DYFEK
+1338 NYFEE
-1343 RKVRMNSYDTLI
+1343 RKIRMSTSDKLI
-1355 RNLLKNENV
+1355 SNLLKNENV

-1372 EAFSEWQ
+1372 EAFSEWKG
-1379 EESNRILADNKT
+1379 ESNKTLGDNKT
-1391 FVFNNKSARST
+1391 FVFNNKSARSI

>member
-1 MSKIKDK
+1 MSKILDK

-24 INGYRFVDLENEE
+24 INGYRFVDLENESISNLN
-37 LVTKT
+37 LVKEDS
-42 LIKEEPLDYSTE
+42 IKYDNEIINSMPASVYSSG
-54 ILDIVPAAIYSTGI
+54 ILFPKDNSQSAETGVVL
-68 IFPEDKSGTCKEGIS
+68 E
-83 LDNNEQTD
+83 NNETYDDFENDDTD
-91 QKDDADEQDTQNNSS
+91 SQNSS
-106 EDIEATESIELNQM
+106 GDDIGSDNTININQM
-120 FPRTMGLTCCLDE
+120 FPGSMGITFCLNE
-133 NFLSKKTVEFKVSFR
+133 GFLEKGNLQFNISAR
-148 YYQKLKQDKE
+148 IYQKIKKDKE
-158 GKFNN
+158 GMFNA
-163 KYGLLCEVNYDEIQ
+163 KIGLLCEVDKQLITKFLTE
-177 NFIAKY
+177 Y
-183 ELNSFR
+183 ELNDFLIVSKGENNFLTLKR
-189 IRALN
+189 ITPEKITEIRKLLI
-194 ENHFL
+194 EN
-199 FLSKLSSKEITQ
+199 SKK
-211 TKTRIREIQ
+211 
-220 KQIAETLF
+220 
-228 DLASSISTIPQITKA
+228 
-243 SCYLSNLKSS
+243 
-253 IYYELKNS
+253 
-261 ITNDESRK
+261 
-269 ELYEVTQKVELAES
+269 KVEN
-283 ITDHFKNLLDIF
+283 IFNNQIKNLLKDKTFQSPKSISGLIQIIFYELRDNVIDRETRKSLYNVSQNIEQFENIINHLIDLLDIN
-295 SGGYGLWQSTPVQR
+295 SGRELWQSKSIMKTV
-309 IIKLENINF
+309 IIENIEF
-318 PKESRKKSYLH
+318 PTDKKKQLYLSDKPNSNNEKIRVINSDETEHEGLKEIYKFVIDKEKKEFAAL
-329 NKSVEEVNI
+329 
-338 TVIKEDGSTSS
+338 
-349 SLKDIFRFDLDDKI
+349 
-363 EDYASISANIQL
+363 SANVQL
-375 SRDSRKK
+375 SRNSRQID
-382 SDKVFLKIQL
+382 DKRIFVKIQL
-392 LNTSVAFDE
+392 VNDSSPFEKDPE
-401 AKQNNNRYYSTFN
+401 GKRYYSVAT
-414 ELVNQKSFFGVNLSV
+414 EKVNNKSFFGVNLSV
-429 KSEYLVPYSNHQ
+429 ESEFLVPYSNHE
-441 YFQEKDNT
+441 YLHEKDNT
-449 YCEDTSTAFIYDQFK
+449 YSEDTTTAFIYDQFK

-470 GCSVKWSKEVESL
+470 GCSVKWSKQGEPL
-483 MVETEYLPNC
+483 KVETEYLPYC

-502 RDKSRDAVDDDKG
+502 RDKSRNVIIDAKDG
-515 VFVSPLFLEN
+515 FVSPLFLEN

-540 SDNEIVNGLNDFIDS
+540 TDDEIVSGLNEFIDS
-555 YGRWIDLKRQDE
+555 YGNWIKLKRLDE
-567 KYQAFYSGIAKQELD
+567 KYQTIYSGIAKQELD

-589 RMKKNIQDFLSGDN
+589 RMKKNINDFLSGN
-603 NKEKLDSFRLM
+603 SNKEKLDSFRLM
-614 NTALFMQLWHSVK
+614 NAAMFMQLWHSVK
-627 VKQDEVN
+627 VKQDAVN
-634 SFICDEAFEH
+634 TFINDEAFEH
-644 FNISFYK
+644 FNFSFYK
-651 EIADDKLFS
+651 DIADDKLFS

-678 LDGIFKPEDDADWDK
+678 LDGIFKPKDDAEWNK

-727 FKEKGG
+727 HKERGG

-767 GNYKLGDE
+767 GSSELGDE
-775 PINIGLWV
+775 PITIGLWV
-783 GDNSLPNKTSNK
+783 GNNSLPNKLLHNPNDRT
-795 VNGVEKDSLI
+795 KDSLLA
-805 SEFEK
+805 EFEK
-810 LNNGAVNK
+810 INKEEKNK
-818 IPFSNCPW
+818 IPLDKCPW
-826 CNSKLEGE
+826 CGSKLKAE
-834 TKIDLEVLDNRLN
+834 TTTHSDTTASVYEKD
-847 HYFNNRLHL
+847 RLHL
-856 KCSHENCSFYYP
+856 YCSSTKFCSFGFGKGRPSSRKLYQ
-868 NRRTKIIPNYHGPI
+868 GPI

-928 GTGNWETCKP
+928 GAGNWEEGKP
-938 QVGYLPPDLIIQDEL
+938 KNGYLPPDLIIQDEL

-968 SAVDQLCTRE
+968 SAVDQLCTRQ

-1019 SFFAFYKRRFK
+1019 SFFAFYKRQFK
-1030 STDDK
+1030 SVDDK

-1062 AAIIMTHRAMFELK
+1062 AAIIMTHRAIFELK
-1076 ELGEKHPIDFDSY
+1076 ELGEKHPIEFDSY
-1089 PEFEKAMDYYHTSI
+1089 QDFEKAMDYYHTTI

-1140 MHSIYTYGPIQD
+1140 MHSLYTYGPIQE

-1162 EVKNELKSVETKWEA
+1162 EVKNELKNVESKWDA
-1177 NKRFAHFLK
+1177 KKRFANIENK
-1186 EKDENGT
+1186 E
-1193 EVEKLKSGKIPREFV
+1193 LIRGKFPPEFV

-1270 FIEFHQKM
+1270 FIEFHEKM

-1293 AVERYMGLYLATMLR
+1293 AVERYMGLYLATMIR

-1313 TERDSAK
+1313 TERLSAS
-1320 DISKISETDLSDI
+1320 DISTISETEISNI

-1338 DYFEK
+1338 QYFEQ
-1343 RKVRMNSYDTLI
+1343 RKVRMNSYDELI
-1355 RNLLKNENV
+1355 SNLLKTENV

-1372 EAFSEWQ
+1372 EAFSEWR
-1379 EESNRILADNKT
+1379 EESNKVLADNKR
-1391 FVFNNKSARST
+1391 FVFNNKSAKST